1 MPRTIIP
8 LTTLAL
14 LGGLG
19 LPLLAPPAA
28 RAGLIP
34 NKVTVT
40 PDGSDFRWTY
50 NVVVTSDLYVA
61 KGDFFTIYD
70 FAGAVDGQTTMPTGW
85 TMTQQNTTVI
95 PPKYGHVD
103 ANDNPNLPNYTF
115 TYTGSTPIF
124 GSAGLG
130 DFSFL
135 SSSGAKADSVFTSVN
150 HRQDNTVN
158 APDPQEFTLTPTSV
172 PVGAGTPPPSAPEPA
187 TIALALAGLPL
198 AGLAAR
204 RRRHAGPSQAA

>member
-1 MPRTIIP
+1 MLGTRTL
-8 LTTLAL
+8 LTTLVL
-14 LGGLG
+14 LGGFG
-19 LPLLAPPAA
+19 LPLLATPTA

-34 NKVTVT
+34 NKISID
-40 PDGSDFRWTY
+40 PDGGNFRWTY

-70 FAGAVDGQTTMPTGW
+70 FAGAVDGQTTMPAGW
-85 TMTQQNTTVI
+85 TVTQQNTTVI
-95 PPKYGHVD
+95 PAKYGHVD
-103 ANDNPNLPNYTF
+103 ANDNPNIPNYTF
-115 TYTGSTPIF
+115 TYTGTTPIF